1 MKGLLKRWCK
11 YIGFVCGQNI
21 EKHKIVFISKF
32 INTNRNIS
40 FNILSVSDSIL
51 KFNAAI
57 SAHGTLL
64 ETSECFYIENYSLKT
79 ILHDTN
85 KINKKKDFS

>member
-1 MKGLLKRWCK
+1 MKGLLNRRCK
-11 YIGFVCGQNI
+11 YINFVFGQNI
-21 EKHKIVFISKF
+21 EKHTIVFISKF
-32 INTNRNIS
+32 IDTKTKIS

-51 KFNAAI
+51 KFNAVI

-64 ETSECFYIENYSLKT
+64 ETSENFYIENYSLKT

-85 KINKKKDFS
+85 KINKNDFS